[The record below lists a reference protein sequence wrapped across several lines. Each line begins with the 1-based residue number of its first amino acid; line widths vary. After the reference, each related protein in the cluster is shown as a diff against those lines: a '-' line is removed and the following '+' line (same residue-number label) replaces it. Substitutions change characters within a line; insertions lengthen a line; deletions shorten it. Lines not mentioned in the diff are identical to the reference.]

1 MTPSLTTTAPT
12 AGLGQVRP
20 CPRRPSISASC
31 MKLRFDRPLAQGD
44 LHRAHQ
50 LVAIERH
57 PAAVAL
63 DHRELAQLHPLERGE
78 AEIAGDT
85 YPPPPDNRGILGRTG
100 VLYLG
105 IETVAAWAAHAA
117 TPSLIDWKTI
127 GERPDPFLDRSFD
140 HRRRAVFRLRDGAE
154 HFGD

>member
-1 MTPSLTTTAPT
+1 QLN
-12 AGLGQVRP
+12 
-20 CPRRPSISASC
+20 
-31 MKLRFDRPLAQGD
+31 
-44 LHRAHQ
+44 RAHQ
-50 LVAIERH
+50 VVAVQRES
-57 PAAVAL
+57 AAVAV

-127 GERPDPFLDRSFD
+127 GERPHPLLDRRFD
-140 HRRRAVFRLRDGAE
+140 HLRRAVFRLRYGAE
-154 HFGD
+154 HSGDSSADLRQSS